1 MGIIVSWINSALWPN
16 GDTQLTSDSDSSS
29 HCSSNTSNSSSSGQ
43 EASPS
48 PSTTDQTP
56 VDKLVLAPIP
66 QRLPSSSLNPAITT
80 PAVASLY
87 TSMMPVTSY
96 FDDSHMFAPSS
107 IDSLEF
113 SAPPTPRAAH
123 ASLTPTDSSPPLPA
137 SSAVHVSLPSGS
149 AEDGLDRETDTVMY
163 DVGTP
168 AVPFSSTDTY
178 AEALQMSSEEAGAA
192 DLCFDDDASLSALE
206 RIYLFSRSTAA
217 FHRQVASPRCRSIPC
232 GRYVITRAI
241 LFTQSLHCALATAVS
256 TGRSA
261 F

>member
-16 GDTQLTSDSDSSS
+16 GDSQLSSDSDSSS
-29 HCSSNTSNSSSSGQ
+29 ASSSSGQ
-43 EASPS
+43 EVSPS
-48 PSTTDQTP
+48 PSIIDPTP

-66 QRLPSSSLNPAITT
+66 RRLPSPSLKPPITT

-96 FDDSHMFAPSS
+96 FDDIHMFAPSS
-107 IDSLEF
+107 MDSMES
-113 SAPPTPRAAH
+113 SAPSTPRAAH
-123 ASLTPTDSSPPLPA
+123 PSLIPTGSSPPLPA
-137 SSAVHVSLPSGS
+137 DAAAHVNLPHGS
-149 AEDGLDRETDTVMY
+149 AEHGLDRETDTVMF
-163 DVGTP
+163 DVGNP
-168 AVPFSSTDTY
+168 AIPYSSSDTY

-217 FHRQVASPRCRSIPC
+217 FHRQVASPRCRLISC

-241 LFTQSLHCALATAVS
+241 LFTQSLHCALATAIS
-256 TGRSA
+256 TGRCT